1 MSETAATQLSGLFDM
16 MLAMVEEG
24 SVVSEEEFAPLKPW
38 VEQMDFSF
46 VEVYPLLLYIW
57 LILDVALPAPP
68 YPFVKPKVV
77 KRTDGGTVQ
86 QQAKRPQMSARR
98 MRKKKQAKA
107 KAKPVMLFKMG
118 GM

>member
-24 SVVSEEEFAPLKPW
+24 SVVSEEGFTPLKPW

-46 VEVYPLLLYIW
+46 AEVYPLLLYIW
-57 LILDVALPAPP
+57 LILDVDLPAPP

-77 KRTDGGTVQ
+77 TRTDGGRVQQ

-107 KAKPVMLFKMG
+107 KPVMLFKMG
-118 GM
+118 G